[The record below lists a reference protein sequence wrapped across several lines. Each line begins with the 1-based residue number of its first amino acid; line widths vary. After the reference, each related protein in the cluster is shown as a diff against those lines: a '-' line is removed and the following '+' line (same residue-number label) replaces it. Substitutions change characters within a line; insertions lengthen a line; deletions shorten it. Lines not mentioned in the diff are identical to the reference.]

1 MQGEISAEGLLTR
14 LPSILKGEVPAKGRR
29 RGQRACDRQQ
39 HHQKGR
45 LTNPAYIFRKQTVV
59 NWFDK
64 EEFKA
69 DHYSIKDKLGVL
81 MANPKTAPIVG
92 KLMEKAAAS
101 RGDVAKSASGNE
113 NLNKML
119 GVMSLE
125 SLIKKAGDA
134 VPPEAV
140 SALNSALQK
149 IPKE

>member
-1 MQGEISAEGLLTR
+1 MTDSIIIKKISS
-14 LPSILKGEVPAKGRR
+14 P
-29 RGQRACDRQQ
+29 
-39 HHQKGR
+39 
-45 LTNPAYIFRKQTVV
+45 NPACIFRKQAVV

-64 EEFKA
+64 DEFKA

-92 KLMEKAAAS
+92 KLMEKAIAS

-134 VPPEAV
+134 VPAEAV